1 MVLIIYAFVL
11 FLHGAK
17 NRKKRQNCIVYRDE
31 KTCAKNIHL
40 CLSHHDVYE
49 IARLIDS
56 RK

>member
-1 MVLIIYAFVL
+1 M
-11 FLHGAK
+11 
-17 NRKKRQNCIVYRDE
+17 YRDE

-56 RK
+56 RKQTLVGKNQPTSFSINT